1 MDLLIFDLDGTL
13 VDSRR
18 DIATSVNELL
28 TRLGRPGRPSEQ
40 VFDFIGNGVRKLIE
54 RSLGG
59 ATAPEELDEAVQLY
73 LQIYGRRLLDT
84 TRAYPG
90 VHEALVELEALPSA
104 PQMAVLTNKP
114 TKESLTVLEGLDLM
128 RYFGQVHGGESFP
141 QRKPDPMGVDALIE
155 STGGRRDRTLM
166 VGDSRVD
173 YETARN
179 ARIRVSLVTY
189 GIGAKEVRSLSPDYF
204 IDDMRELL
212 PIMAP

>member
-1 MDLLIFDLDGTL
+1 M
-13 VDSRR
+13 
-18 DIATSVNELL
+18 
-28 TRLGRPGRPSEQ
+28 
-40 VFDFIGNGVRKLIE
+40 
-54 RSLGG
+54 
-59 ATAPEELDEAVQLY
+59 
-73 LQIYGRRLLDT
+73 
-84 TRAYPG
+84 
-90 VHEALVELEALPSA
+90 HEALVELEALKSA

-114 TKESLTVLEGLDLM
+114 IKESLAVLDGLDLM

-166 VGDSRVD
+166 VGDSHVD

-212 PIMAP
+212 PIVAPRK

>member
-28 TRLGRPGRPSEQ
+28 TRLGRPGLPSEQ

-90 VHEALVELEALPSA
+90 VHEALVELEALKSA

-114 TKESLTVLEGLDLM
+114 TKESLAVLDGLDLM
-128 RYFGQVHGGESFP
+128 RYF
-141 QRKPDPMGVDALIE
+141 
-155 STGGRRDRTLM
+155 
-166 VGDSRVD
+166 
-173 YETARN
+173 
-179 ARIRVSLVTY
+179 
-189 GIGAKEVRSLSPDYF
+189 
-204 IDDMRELL
+204 
-212 PIMAP
+212 